1 MSAEHVVALRQ
12 DRARFLQTG
21 SLDRERLPGVVAASW
36 VRSRSA
42 GVDAE
47 DYRVRY
53 HADVE
58 TDSRLIRCAVPVLR
72 TLRDDLAGT
81 PASVALADAK
91 ARIVYRRDSAPDV
104 GRRLDKVD
112 FNPGFDFGE
121 GGVGTNG
128 VGTVLEAGE
137 AVSVVGAA
145 HFQEAL
151 TPFACIGVPIL
162 DPILGRAIGILDV
175 SLLADDWSPLL
186 PALARRAAADIGE
199 RLVAD
204 RSQALQLLF
213 RAFVQARARGG
224 GGIIA
229 IGGMNMFD
237 DRARAMFSAAELDL
251 LLRHGQYRSDRRG
264 CEDVDLGEGR
274 SARVR
279 ITPVDGCP
287 GGAVLI
293 VAPSR
298 RVGPEH
304 ATELGPVRQEPE
316 RQALPDLPAM
326 RSVAACVRQ
335 AFEAGRIPVLTG
347 EPGSG
352 RSRCLSEMYRLLHG
366 DVRVRRLAMQD
377 AHRWPEAEAVLSEDA
392 LVVLT
397 EVQRWPAEAVAGWLA
412 ALATMPQPPSVA
424 ATCGPGVGVDAD
436 EVFAQFGSDAVAVE
450 VPPLRHRGADIP
462 ALAEAVLSE
471 LAPGRTVGLDE
482 RAVRALVAH
491 PWPGNVTQL
500 RQVLAE
506 ALAARPV
513 GQLDLQAL
521 PAQVRATRKV
531 LTPVELAECDAIV
544 AALAAAEGNKLQ
556 AARALGMSRSSLYR
570 KVDRYG
576 IQDL

>member
-1 MSAEHVVALRQ
+1 MSGEQSVALRH

-21 SLDRERLPGVVAASW
+21 SLDRARLPGVVAASW

-42 GVDAE
+42 GVNAE
-47 DYRVRY
+47 DYRVPY
-53 HADVE
+53 HPDVE
-58 TDSRLIRCAVPVLR
+58 TDSRLIRCAIPVLR
-72 TLRDDLAGT
+72 TLREDLAGT

-91 ARIVYRRDSAPDV
+91 ARIVYRRDSGQDV

-137 AVSVVGAA
+137 AVNVVGAA

-162 DPILGRAIGILDV
+162 DPILGRAAGILDI
-175 SLLADDWSPLL
+175 SLLAGDWSPLL

-224 GGIIA
+224 GGVIA

-237 DRARAMFSAAELDL
+237 DRARTMFSAAELDV
-251 LLRHGQYRSDRRG
+251 LLRHGQYRSERRG
-264 CEDVDLGEGR
+264 CEEVDLGGDR
-274 SARVR
+274 IARVR
-279 ITPVDGCP
+279 ITPVAGCP
-287 GGAVLI
+287 GGAVL
-293 VAPSR
+293 VVSPSYQ
-298 RVGPEH
+298 G
-304 ATELGPVRQEPE
+304 GQEPVATVVGTVRRTVE
-316 RQALPDLPAM
+316 GDATPAM
-326 RSVAACVRQ
+326 RSVAASVRQ
-335 AFEAGRIPVLTG
+335 AFESGRVPVLTG

-352 RSRCLSEMYRLLHG
+352 RARCLAGAHRALHAE
-366 DVRVRRLAMQD
+366 VEVLQLHAQD
-377 AHRWPEAEAVLSEDA
+377 ASRWSEAAAVVDGYG

-397 EVQRWPAEAVAGWLA
+397 EVQRWPAEAVGEWMAALA
-412 ALATMPQPPSVA
+412 ALPQPPAVA
-424 ATCGPGVGVDAD
+424 ATCGPDDGVASGD
-436 EVFAQFGSDAVAVE
+436 VFAQFGADAVAVE

-462 ALAEAVLSE
+462 ALAEAVLRE
-471 LAPGRTVGLDE
+471 LAPGRKVSLDE

-491 PWPGNVTQL
+491 PWPGNLTQL
-500 RQVLAE
+500 RQVLAD

-513 GQLDLQAL
+513 GQLDLNAL
-521 PAQVRATRKV
+521 PAQARATRKV
-531 LTPVELAECDAIV
+531 LTPVELAECDTIV